1 MAKILGIVSL
11 IALLIVVVLTVSFA
25 WNQDAKI
32 MKSLVVN
39 NKLEKYG
46 VTIIPSTN
54 SDFDTELTTY
64 LKDSKES
71 VASYTDAVK
80 PFAVYVKN
88 TSNKDI
94 VGVSLRWEIT
104 KLDGSIQ
111 VSPQT
116 EMSPNQLMGI
126 KPRNPLLRGGLI
138 SSNSSRFFALD
149 KNIQSLVR
157 NESDT
162 KTWNRSSVLTDE
174 KIKQLQNYVPE
185 LRAKKQKIAEE
196 SSSISVVIDGIFFG
210 DGTFVGTDR
219 DYLFATMKAHIKAQ
233 KDFVKEVREA
243 VKAKKSP
250 KEIFKWFEFL
260 AAERPLA
267 PDRLN
272 SNEAENYEYSYKVEF
287 YYSAETSLRKKQKWT
302 ESEII
307 EKIMATEFDD
317 SILLRKGG
325 L

>member
-1 MAKILGIVSL
+1 MTKILSVVSL
-11 IALLIVVVLTVSFA
+11 IVLLIVVVLTVSFA
-25 WNQDAKI
+25 WNQDTKI

-46 VTIIPSTN
+46 VTIITSTN
-54 SDFDTELTTY
+54 SDFDTELTTC

-71 VASYTDAVK
+71 VAPYTDAMK
-80 PFAVYVKN
+80 PFAVFVKN
-88 TSNKDI
+88 MSNKDI
-94 VGVSLRWEIT
+94 VGISLRWEII
-104 KLDGSIQ
+104 KPDGSIQ

-126 KPRNPLLRGGLI
+126 KPRNPLLRGSLI
-138 SSNSSRFFALD
+138 PSNSSRFFALD
-149 KNIQSLVR
+149 NNIQSLVR
-157 NESDT
+157 NESDR
-162 KTWNRSSVLTDE
+162 KIWNRPSVLTGE

-185 LRAKKQKIAEE
+185 LRAKKQKMAKE
-196 SSSISVVIDGIFFG
+196 SISISVAIDGIFFG
-210 DGTFVGTDR
+210 DGTFVGTDQ
-219 DYLFATMKAHIKAQ
+219 DYLFATIKAYVQAQ

-260 AAERPLA
+260 AAERPPA

-307 EKIMATEFDD
+307 EKITATEFDD
-317 SILLRKGG
+317 SILLRKED